1 VEKIV
6 DNIEDIQMLLR
17 KTRQKSTEECFPLIL

>member
-17 KTRQKSTEECFPLIL
+17 KTHQKPTEECFPLIL